1 MRKCWDY
8 LVVGMLMIAAPA
20 LAQEDSLSTFAGISR
35 AAPIDYGYISER
47 EIQTLTLGKSI
58 DLEMV
63 KYNDLAFKNNLAKAL
78 DLSLMDLNNMLQENS
93 EQEYQEPIFQKV
105 SYLGADVHLHMMH
118 IYYAQ
123 TLMQEWERKQQNLD
137 MLSLGMITADDI
149 SFYKDNSYQSGC
161 KESHKYGL
169 CFTAYSPTVRG
180 LFALSDYA
188 QDLRESLL
196 INDGDTLK
204 NYQMLIKNQHKLEDK
219 IYHDIRDSNTV
230 GVKEYQEREQKR
242 LIKKHN
248 VKQSVDSSKEN
259 GISESSLSIQREF
272 VEAKLQG
279 KIDAMIS
286 LDDLPNGYIDD
297 YERNNKKFKLE
308 YLFNNKQSQK
318 RHVQSNE
325 KEHQNALAQAKED
338 SWREIYVE
346 QIPQSIDKLI
356 DGANEV
362 LPVGTADLSKKCY
375 ETYRKHKGSH
385 LVQPI
390 TPFNVTREHLYHKS
404 QQANGSLTQEQS
416 QNLVRTEQRPT
427 FKDSQGTYFDYSLL
441 FHVSN
446 DAKSKGLLIK
456 GTEAQ

>member
-188 QDLRESLL
+188 QDLREILL

-272 VEAKLQG
+272 VEAKL
-279 KIDAMIS
+279 
-286 LDDLPNGYIDD
+286 
-297 YERNNKKFKLE
+297 
-308 YLFNNKQSQK
+308 
-318 RHVQSNE
+318 
-325 KEHQNALAQAKED
+325 
-338 SWREIYVE
+338 
-346 QIPQSIDKLI
+346 
-356 DGANEV
+356 
-362 LPVGTADLSKKCY
+362 
-375 ETYRKHKGSH
+375 
-385 LVQPI
+385 
-390 TPFNVTREHLYHKS
+390 
-404 QQANGSLTQEQS
+404 
-416 QNLVRTEQRPT
+416 
-427 FKDSQGTYFDYSLL
+427 
-441 FHVSN
+441 
-446 DAKSKGLLIK
+446 
-456 GTEAQ
+456 